1 MSRVRALV
9 SSLLTAARNDQIRR
23 VELAWALA
31 IAAEWAHFVA
41 LGVYAYGQGG
51 ASAVGLAG
59 LVRLLPAA
67 IVAPFAASLGD
78 RFPRERFILGAALIG
93 ALALGASAISATAG
107 SRVLVF
113 AFAAVVGLSSTLFR
127 PGGGGLIASSAPSP
141 PGWVCG
147 GGG

>member
-1 MSRVRALV
+1 MAPPSGIRTPEPVPFTPLAAAKEQQLPAFDFAAVIVSLFETRFNPLMSRVRVLV
-9 SSLLTAARNDQIRR
+9 SSLLMAARNDQIRR
-23 VELAWALA
+23 VQLAWAFA

-78 RFPRERFILGAALIG
+78 RFPRERFILGAALLG
-93 ALALGASAISATAG
+93 AVALGASA
-107 SRVLVF
+107 
-113 AFAAVVGLSSTLFR
+113 VV
-127 PGGGGLIASSAPSP
+127 
-141 PGWVCG
+141 
-147 GGG
+147 

>member
-1 MSRVRALV
+1 MSRVRVLV

-23 VELAWALA
+23 VQFAWALA

-93 ALALGASAISATAG
+93 AVALGASAVCVTAG
-107 SRVLVF
+107 SRGVVF
-113 AFAAVVGLSSTLFR
+113 ALAA
-127 PGGGGLIASSAPSP
+127 GGGCSPAPLPAGAAGAPASP
-141 PGWVCG
+141 PPPPRG
-147 GGG
+147 